1 MLTRTDGAVM
11 ESIIV
16 LLRIASSF
24 MVQLVMRIRFL
35 LEPLQRLLLDLQLGR
50 YHMEER
56 EYMTVLSLE
65 VSYSLFW
72 KDLG

>member
-24 MVQLVMRIRFL
+24 MVQLVMRIRFP